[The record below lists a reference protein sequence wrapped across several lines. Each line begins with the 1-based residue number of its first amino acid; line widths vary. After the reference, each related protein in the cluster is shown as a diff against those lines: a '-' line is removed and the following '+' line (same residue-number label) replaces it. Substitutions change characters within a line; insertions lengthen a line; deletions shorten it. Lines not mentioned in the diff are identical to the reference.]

1 MSSRHDYFADPY
13 PPYRRPAPGVG
24 PLPALAIVLILALG
38 VLFGLGWSMW
48 WTRGLTPS
56 AQPRAITARGELAGD
71 EQATIELFKAVS
83 PSVVHVTN
91 LSVQRDPF
99 TLNEQAVPRGMG
111 TGFIWDDNG
120 FIVTNAH
127 VVEGA
132 NRARVILADRS
143 TYDSNQIWAYPDKD
157 LAIIRINAPKS
168 KLKPIQL
175 GTSHDLQVGQ
185 KTLAIGNPFGLD
197 QTLTTGIV
205 SALGREIESAS
216 GRPIRGVI
224 QTSAA
229 INPGNSGGPLLDSA
243 GRLIGVNT
251 AIVSPSGTFAGIGF
265 AIPVEEVNRTV
276 PRLIAHGQSASP
288 PVAVPAADDQEANH
302 G

>member
-1 MSSRHDYFADPY
+1 M
-13 PPYRRPAPGVG
+13 G

-205 SALGREIESAS
+205 SAAREGNRVGVGPAHPRCDSDQCRHQPRKLRWAAAGQRRPADRRQHRHRESVGDVCRHRLRHPGGGSEPDRAPADRSWPVGLAPRRRAGR
-216 GRPIRGVI
+216 GRPGSKPWVTWR
-224 QTSAA
+224 
-229 INPGNSGGPLLDSA
+229 
-243 GRLIGVNT
+243 
-251 AIVSPSGTFAGIGF
+251 F
-265 AIPVEEVNRTV
+265 
-276 PRLIAHGQSASP
+276 
-288 PVAVPAADDQEANH
+288 
-302 G
+302 